1 MLPCFQTSG
10 RPSSGPRAGSACAGC
25 STACLA
31 EAFICN
37 FLQVA
42 DGLQAGGRAG
52 EGEPKPSKAK
62 AKKAASPM
70 TAVCRSFS
78 QMAIELGQQVGF
90 LSFSRFKGRL
100 GQQNARGDAEEP
112 ETLAVCL
119 GKAARHAR
127 DLGGTPSSSSPAPCR
142 ALLAPLVR
150 HRRRCTRSSC
160 ASA

>member
-10 RPSSGPRAGSACAGC
+10 RPSSGPRAPALCASGC
-25 STACLA
+25 SVA

-52 EGEPKPSKAK
+52 AEKKPKPSKAK

-90 LSFSRFKGRL
+90 LSFFRFKGRL

-127 DLGGTPSSSSPAPCR
+127 DLGLTPSSSSPAPCR